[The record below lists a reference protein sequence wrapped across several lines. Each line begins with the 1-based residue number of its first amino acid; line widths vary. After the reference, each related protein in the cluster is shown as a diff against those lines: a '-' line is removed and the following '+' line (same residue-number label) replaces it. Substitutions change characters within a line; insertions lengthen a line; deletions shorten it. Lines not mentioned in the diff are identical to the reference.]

1 MTFAELSAFCIHA
14 LTFFTAV
21 ETVLFS
27 FCNLMKPAWFEILYA
42 GSGEKILQ
50 NIYKKLLPFPT
61 GACRLLLLFNDYS
74 QRLCYRS
81 SGSGILI

>member
-14 LTFFTAV
+14 LTSFTAA

-27 FCNLMKPAWFEILYA
+27 FCNLMKLVWFEILYA

-50 NIYKKLLPFPT
+50 NMYKKSS
-61 GACRLLLLFNDYS
+61 CRFRQEPVSYYYFSTIIL
-74 QRLCYRS
+74 R
-81 SGSGILI
+81 GSVTDPLEAEY

>member
-27 FCNLMKPAWFEILYA
+27 FCNLMKM
-42 GSGEKILQ
+42 
-50 NIYKKLLPFPT
+50 T
-61 GACRLLLLFNDYS
+61 
-74 QRLCYRS
+74 
-81 SGSGILI
+81 

>member
-27 FCNLMKPAWFEILYA
+27 FCNLMKLVWFEILYA
-42 GSGEKILQ
+42 GSGEKYCKICTKSSCRFRQEPVSYYYFSTIIL
-50 NIYKKLLPFPT
+50 
-61 GACRLLLLFNDYS
+61 R
-74 QRLCYRS
+74 
-81 SGSGILI
+81 GSVTDPLEAEY

>member
-27 FCNLMKPAWFEILYA
+27 FCNLIKLAWFEILYA

-61 GACRLLLLFNDYS
+61 GACKLLLLFNDYS

-81 SGSGILI
+81 SGSRILI

>member
-21 ETVLFS
+21 ETILFS
-27 FCNLMKPAWFEILYA
+27 FCNLMKLVWFEILYA

-50 NIYKKLLPFPT
+50 NIYKKSS
-61 GACRLLLLFNDYS
+61 CRFRQEPVSYYYFSTIIL
-74 QRLCYRS
+74 R
-81 SGSGILI
+81 GSVTDPLEAEY

>member
-27 FCNLMKPAWFEILYA
+27 FCNLMKMTWFEILYA
-42 GSGEKILQ
+42 GRGKK
-50 NIYKKLLPFPT
+50 NIAKYIQKAP
-61 GACRLLLLFNDYS
+61 AVSD
-74 QRLCYRS
+74 RS
-81 SGSGILI
+81 L

>member
-27 FCNLMKPAWFEILYA
+27 FCNLMKLVWFEILYA
-42 GSGEKILQ
+42 GSGIQKSSCRFRQEPVSYYYFSTIIL
-50 NIYKKLLPFPT
+50 
-61 GACRLLLLFNDYS
+61 R
-74 QRLCYRS
+74 
-81 SGSGILI
+81 GSVTDPLEAEY